1 MRAYADIQVVGL
13 RGAQTVTAV
22 VDTGFDGE
30 LCLPMEIAVGLG
42 LELVGA
48 EFVEYAD
55 GRIEREL
62 LFRGTVQ
69 FLGETKTIRIALTE
83 SQETLL
89 GMALLR
95 GCTLFIDCDTG
106 DVRIE
111 RKHASDDAQGNPE
124 GGGTK

>member
-1 MRAYADIQVVGL
+1 MRAYADIQAVGL

-30 LCLPMEIAVGLG
+30 LCLPIEIAVGLG
-42 LELVGA
+42 LELVGT

-62 LFRGTVQ
+62 LFRGSVQ

-83 SQETLL
+83 SEDALL
-89 GMALLR
+89 GMALLKGR
-95 GCTLFIDCDTG
+95 TLLIDCDTG
-106 DVRIE
+106 GVRIE
-111 RKHASDDAQGNPE
+111 RKPASADAQ
-124 GGGTK
+124 